1 MVKLI
6 DFKENN
12 ICRGMVLRCK
22 GKYPYEA
29 IVDFLVCET
38 PDSGAKTFQLI
49 VISGFK
55 AGAKYYQFPE
65 ESLPKDRSR

>member
-29 IVDFLVCET
+29 IVDF
-38 PDSGAKTFQLI
+38 
-49 VISGFK
+49 
-55 AGAKYYQFPE
+55 QFVKRQIRE
-65 ESLPKDRSR
+65 LKRFN